1 VTTKNGARSENGTHG
16 RAPGTAA
23 GFGGKV
29 PSHNNRSKTTMQSLR
44 DYRNRGIAIYA
55 GARPV
60 RRTVLTPICRTR
72 RGNAPDAA
80 AATEAILAGKRQ
92 IQVRLRDEL
101 GLSKR

>member
-1 VTTKNGARSENGTHG
+1 MRN
-16 RAPGTAA
+16 
-23 GFGGKV
+23 
-29 PSHNNRSKTTMQSLR
+29 LR
-44 DYRNRGIAIYA
+44 DYKNRGLAIYA

-60 RRTVLTPICRTR
+60 RRTVLTPILRAR